1 MDYEINQEKFG
12 AFVSELRKQK
22 NLTQKE
28 LAQKLFISDKAVS
41 KWERGLSM
49 PDITLLIPLANL
61 LGVTTTEL
69 LSGQHIHVPEQLNVQ
84 QVEQLVTGTIS
95 LSAKERNNQRDQ
107 RRRRAYL
114 YFGSVLLVVFE
125 LLILLTAGFSLQE
138 LAENLLLIEG
148 LCFFFGGWFLLF
160 VKDTLP
166 SYYDENN
173 IHTYS
178 DGFFR
183 MNMAG
188 IRFSNRNWPYIL
200 RVGRLWM
207 LAIPVLFPLLYL
219 LIHSLF
225 SAELWESGK
234 LFFSLIAILG
244 FFIPMIYTA
253 KRHE

>member
-1 MDYEINQEKFG
+1 MNYEINQEKFG

-61 LGVTTTEL
+61 LEVTTTEL
-69 LSGQHIHVPEQLNVQ
+69 LSGQHICVPEQLNVA
-84 QVEQLVTGTIS
+84 QVEQLVTGTIC
-95 LSAKERNNQRDQ
+95 LSAKERHSQRD
-107 RRRRAYL
+107 RRKRRGYL
-114 YFGSVLLVVFE
+114 YFGCVLLVVLEFF
-125 LLILLTAGFSLQE
+125 LLLAAGFSQQE
-138 LAENLLLIEG
+138 LVENLLLIEG
-148 LCFFFGGWFLLF
+148 LCFFFGGWFHLF
-160 VKDTLP
+160 SKETLP

-173 IHTYS
+173 IHTFS

-200 RVGRLWM
+200 RVGRIWM
-207 LAIPVLFPLLYL
+207 LVIPVLFPLLFL
-219 LIHSLF
+219 LIHHLF

-234 LFFSLIAILG
+234 LFFSLMAVLG
-244 FFIPMIYTA
+244 FFIPMIFTA